1 MKRYSSKSGFSL
13 IELLTVIGII
23 AILAAIIF
31 PVMAS
36 VKKRARMT
44 NCMTN
49 LQQISNALA
58 MFKMDNHKF
67 PVALVPVVAGQP
79 FSAARSDAGLYGEY
93 VKGGAKVFLCPESS
107 FTDENATTLQNVGKA
122 AGTQLIYTYSSYDG
136 YVNAG
141 TYEQHYAYDW
151 WPTSDLSEM
160 DTRVPG
166 NGGTVEQ
173 DYMRQLKF
181 RNPPDTTV
189 VTWCS
194 FHEARS
200 GNDPTQYKGKAIVL
214 FLSGRCAQM
223 SASLVEAS
231 KWRVRPD

>member
-1 MKRYSSKSGFSL
+1 MKTYSRRNGFSL

-49 LQQISNALA
+49 LQQISNALS
-58 MFKMDNHKF
+58 MFKMDNHKY
-67 PVALVPVVAGQP
+67 PVALVPVVAGLP
-79 FSAARSDAGLYGEY
+79 FSGAKSDAGLFGEY
-93 VKGGAKVFLCPESS
+93 VKGGAKIFLCPESS
-107 FTDENATTLQNVGKA
+107 FTDENATVAQNVGLL
-122 AGTQLIYTYSSYDG
+122 AGTQQVYTYSSYDG
-136 YVNAG
+136 YVFGGN
-141 TYEQHYAYDW
+141 YEQHYCYDW
-151 WPTSDLSEM
+151 WPAT
-160 DTRVPG
+160 VPRPTTPG
-166 NGGTVEQ
+166 VEAD

-194 FHEARS
+194 FHESRS
-200 GNDPTQYKGKAIVL
+200 EGLYKGKAIVL

-223 SASLVEAS
+223 DASLVETS
-231 KWRVRPD
+231 KWRIRPD